1 MANKDTIGI
10 LNRLVETSKDGEYGF
25 RMAAE
30 HLLSMETKRLF
41 NARAEECRRAAG
53 ELQALVMELGG
64 SAEEGGS
71 ATGAIHRGW
80 VAVKNKLAGYTD
92 LAILEEAERGEDI
105 ALARYRD
112 ALEESL
118 PLSVRALVQRQFGG
132 AQRNHGL
139 VRALRDQERTVRA

>member
-1 MANKDTIGI
+1 MANKDVIGI
-10 LNRLVETSKDGEYGF
+10 LNRLIETSKDGEYGF
-25 RMAAE
+25 RIAAE
-30 HLLSMETKRLF
+30 HLHSMETKRLF
-41 NARAEECRRAAG
+41 TARAEECRLAAG
-53 ELQALVMELGG
+53 ELQTLVMDLGG
-64 SAEEGGS
+64 SAEEGGT

-118 PLSVRALVQRQFGG
+118 PLSVRALVQRQFEGV
-132 AQRNHGL
+132 QRNHRL
-139 VRALRDQERTVRA
+139 VRDLRDQERTVRM